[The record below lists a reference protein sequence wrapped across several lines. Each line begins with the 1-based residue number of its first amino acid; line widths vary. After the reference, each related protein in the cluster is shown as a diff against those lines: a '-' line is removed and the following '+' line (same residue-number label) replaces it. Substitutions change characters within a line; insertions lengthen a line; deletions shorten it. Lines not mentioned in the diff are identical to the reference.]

1 MGKEQGAASVEALRQ
16 AGLPVYLFP
25 EETARAMAGLLRYQ
39 RIRERPEGKRVTFT
53 VDRARARAVVDGARA
68 AGRVA
73 LETDEVAGLLAA
85 YGLPMVP
92 TRPARTAAEAIEAAS
107 SIGYPVVLKGQ
118 AEGLVHKSDRGAVK
132 VDLRNGDEVAAACR
146 AIGAALAGPGTPAPA
161 FLVQPMVDGGHEV
174 ILGLSHD
181 PQFGRLLMFGLG
193 GIFVEVMKDVV
204 FRLLPITDVEARAM
218 VRSIRGY
225 RILEGARG
233 GPRADE
239 SFLVEAIL
247 RLAQLAGDFPEV
259 EQVDI
264 NPLIVGARIASG
276 AVVDARVRLLTT
288 AGLPG

>member
-1 MGKEQGAASVEALRQ
+1 
-16 AGLPVYLFP
+16 
-25 EETARAMAGLLRYQ
+25 
-39 RIRERPEGKRVTFT
+39 
-53 VDRARARAVVDGARA
+53 
-68 AGRVA
+68 
-73 LETDEVAGLLAA
+73 
-85 YGLPMVP
+85 
-92 TRPARTAAEAIEAAS
+92 
-107 SIGYPVVLKGQ
+107 
-118 AEGLVHKSDRGAVK
+118 
-132 VDLRNGDEVAAACR
+132 
-146 AIGAALAGPGTPAPA
+146 
-161 FLVQPMVDGGHEV
+161 
-174 ILGLSHD
+174 LSHD